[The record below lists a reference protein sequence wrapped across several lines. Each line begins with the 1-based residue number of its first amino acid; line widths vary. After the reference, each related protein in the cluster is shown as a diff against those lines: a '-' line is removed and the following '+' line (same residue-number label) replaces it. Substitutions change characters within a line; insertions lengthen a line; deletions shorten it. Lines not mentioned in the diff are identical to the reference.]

1 MHHKTNCCLYAQIND
16 LLGNRVE
23 LVDRQ
28 LRKLLGGVA
37 DQPHSPAHASASFAT
52 QQGRALLRREH
63 FLSPPIIRSWVKRYR
78 RQSPVNLHMQKDLS
92 V

>member
-37 DQPHSPAHASASFAT
+37 QLHSPAHAVASLAT
-52 QQGRALLRREH
+52 QQSRELLRGEH
-63 FLSPPIIRSWVKRYR
+63 FLSPPIIRSWIKRYR

>member
-37 DQPHSPAHASASFAT
+37 DQLHSPAHAGASFAT
-52 QQGRALLRREH
+52 QQSRELLRGEH
-63 FLSPPIIRSWVKRYR
+63 FLSPPIIRSWIKDI
-78 RQSPVNLHMQKDLS
+78 RQSPIHRRTCTCRRI
-92 V
+92 